1 MGYPIPTLTKA
12 GAGTN
17 VNDPAANLNK
27 SYSFNFDVTTT
38 LSVLSSFPASE
49 VLISNKSGQ
58 VINIFDNERNGADQA
73 FQLDD
78 NDSIVLRGITNTSNV
93 SAQTTSG
100 NGTVYF
106 RSAYFSNLNQF

>member
-1 MGYPIPTLTKA
+1 MPF
-12 GAGTN
+12 
-17 VNDPAANLNK
+17 VNKNQ
-27 SYSFNFDVTTT
+27 SYSFNTNITTA
-38 LSVLSSFPASE
+38 LVGLSSYKASE

-58 VINIFDNERNGADQA
+58 VINIFDGGRDSADQG

-78 NDSIVLRGITNTSNV
+78 NDSMVLRGITNTDEV

-106 RSAYFSNLNQF
+106 RSAYFSNFGQF

>member
-1 MGYPIPTLTKA
+1 MPF
-12 GAGTN
+12 
-17 VNDPAANLNK
+17 VNKNK
-27 SYSFNFDVTTT
+27 SYSFNINVTTSLVE
-38 LSVLSSFPASE
+38 LSAFEASE

>member
-1 MGYPIPTLTKA
+1 MSF
-12 GAGTN
+12 
-17 VNDPAANLNK
+17 VNKNK
-27 SYSFNFDVTTT
+27 SYSFNINVTTA
-38 LSVLSSFPASE
+38 LVELSSFVASE

-78 NDSIVLRGITNTSNV
+78 NDSIVLRGITNTNEV

-100 NGTVYF
+100 SGTVYF
-106 RSAYFSNLNQF
+106 RSAYYSNLNQQ

>member
-1 MGYPIPTLTKA
+1 MPF
-12 GAGTN
+12 
-17 VNDPAANLNK
+17 VNKNK
-27 SYSFNFDVTTT
+27 SYSFNINVTTSLVE
-38 LSVLSSFPASE
+38 LSAFEASE
-49 VLISNKSGQ
+49 VLINNKSGQ
-58 VINIFDNERNGADQA
+58 AINIFDNERNGADQA

>member
-1 MGYPIPTLTKA
+1 MVILNNCMPF
-12 GAGTN
+12 
-17 VNDPAANLNK
+17 VNKNK
-27 SYSFNFDVTTT
+27 SYSFNLNVTTSLVQ
-38 LSVLSSFPASE
+38 LSAFTASE
-49 VLISNKSGQ
+49 VLICNKSGQ

-78 NDSIVLRGITNTSNV
+78 NESIVLRGITNTNEV

>member
-1 MGYPIPTLTKA
+1 MSF
-12 GAGTN
+12 
-17 VNDPAANLNK
+17 VNKNK
-27 SYSFNFDVTTT
+27 SYSFNINVTTALVG
-38 LSVLSSFPASE
+38 LSAFEASE

-78 NDSIVLRGITNTSNV
+78 NDSIVLRGITNTNEV

-100 NGTVYF
+100 SGTVYF
-106 RSAYFSNLNQF
+106 RSAYYSNLNQQ

>member
-1 MGYPIPTLTKA
+1 MA
-12 GAGTN
+12 F
-17 VNDPAANLNK
+17 VNKNI
-27 SYSFNFDVTTT
+27 SYSFNFNVTTALAK
-38 LSVLSSFPASE
+38 LSGFTASE

-58 VINIFDNERNGADQA
+58 VINIFDNDRYASDNS

-78 NDSIVLRGITNTSNV
+78 NDSVIIRGITNTNQV

>member
-1 MGYPIPTLTKA
+1 MA
-12 GAGTN
+12 F
-17 VNDPAANLNK
+17 VNKNK
-27 SYSFNFDVTTT
+27 SYTFNMTVDTSLTQ
-38 LSVLSSFPASE
+38 LSGFIASE

-58 VINIFDNERNGADQA
+58 IVNIFDNERNGADQA

-78 NDSIVLRGITNTSNV
+78 NDSMVLRGITNTNEV

-100 NGTVYF
+100 SGTVYF